1 MSDVEDRHGNE
12 EVTPIPSESSKPLLE
27 AGDPGPVGEQN
38 SGARSPFLLVCDHAG
53 RAVPASLAR
62 LGLPDSAF
70 DLHIAW
76 DIGALALAER
86 LSEQLSACLIFQRY
100 SRLVVDCNRSP
111 GRADLAPAISDGI
124 VIPANQGLD
133 DAALQ
138 ARIAAVHT
146 PYHAR
151 IAAELD
157 RRAGRGDPTL
167 LVCVHSF
174 TPVMAGFAR
183 PWHVGVLHGGAS
195 PASDRL
201 LALLRAE
208 GDLVVGDNEPYV
220 MDATDYTAPVH
231 GWARGLDVVELE
243 VRQDLLA
250 DPVTAAAMAERLTRL
265 LPLAAQEAG

>member
-1 MSDVEDRHGNE
+1 
-12 EVTPIPSESSKPLLE
+12 LLS
-27 AGDPGPVGEQN
+27 AVDPDPVGVQN

-53 RAVPASLAR
+53 RAVPADMGR

-70 DLHIAW
+70 ELHIAW

-86 LSEQLSACLIFQRY
+86 LSERFSACLIFQRY

-111 GRADLAPAISDGI
+111 GHPGLAPPVSDGI
-124 VIPANQGLD
+124 AIPGNQGLGAAD
-133 DAALQ
+133 IDARL
-138 ARIAAVHT
+138 AAIHT

-157 RRAGRGDPTL
+157 QRLARGEATL

-174 TPVMAGFAR
+174 TPVMAGFRR

-195 PASDRL
+195 PASERL
-201 LALLRAE
+201 LRLLRAE

-250 DPVTAAAMAERLTRL
+250 DPVTALDMAERLTRL
-265 LPLAAQEAG
+265 LPLTLPEAG